1 MRSTSPV
8 LLDLLI
14 RKPRVLPLG
23 TGLAQARAGGI
34 TGLHAQ
40 TRGKN
45 ELADSGA
52 EAAQEGVEGLHGTS
66 NVSDGSVR
74 YLAVDRHDS
83 LTSGFNLLPR
93 VSDIRSFQPECST
106 RTAARRRGLGMP

>member
-8 LLDLLI
+8 FHGLLI
-14 RKPRVLPLG
+14 RKARVLPLG
-23 TGLAQARAGGI
+23 TGLAQARVGAI
-34 TGLHAQ
+34 TSLHAQ

-66 NVSDGSVR
+66 NVSGVSVE
-74 YLAVDRHDS
+74 YLQQD
-83 LTSGFNLLPR
+83 
-93 VSDIRSFQPECST
+93 
-106 RTAARRRGLGMP
+106 RRGSLA